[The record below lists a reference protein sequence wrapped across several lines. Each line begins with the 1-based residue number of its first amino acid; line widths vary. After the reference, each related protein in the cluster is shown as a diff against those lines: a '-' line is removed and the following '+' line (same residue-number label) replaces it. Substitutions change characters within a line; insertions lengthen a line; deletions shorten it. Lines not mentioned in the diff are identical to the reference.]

1 MEGEGMQTPAPV
13 GYAKATS
20 VSDAL
25 ALLKKHGEDSR
36 IVAGGHS
43 LIPMMRLRIAAPE
56 ALIDINDVA
65 ELKGISIEGNEIVI
79 GAMVRHAE
87 VLSSP
92 ILAEHYAIF
101 REAEKLIADPIV
113 RNRGTIGGSMCQAD
127 PSEDLSAVGA
137 ALKGSVVIQSASG
150 SRTVALRD
158 FHEGPYMTKVAQ
170 TEILTQVRFP
180 IRPGA
185 GSAYEKVERRVGDWP
200 VASAGTYVVVSNG
213 VVADCGIGLTAVG
226 AEHFCAPEAE
236 AFLIGKEPT
245 EENLSAA
252 AQLAA
257 DACNPF
263 SDQRGPADY
272 KKHLA
277 HELTLRALRR
287 SAAASQ
293 GA

>member
-1 MEGEGMQTPAPV
+1 MQTPAPV
-13 GYAKATS
+13 EYAKATS
-20 VSDAL
+20 VADAI
-25 ALLKKHGEDSR
+25 ALLEKYGEDAR
-36 IVAGGHS
+36 IIAGGHS
-43 LIPMMRLRIAAPE
+43 LIPMMRLRIARPE

-92 ILAEHYAIF
+92 VLFEHYSIF
-101 REAEKLIADPIV
+101 REAEKLIADPVV

-137 ALKGSVVIQSASG
+137 ALGGSVVVQNSSG
-150 SRTVALRD
+150 SRTIALRD
-158 FHEGPYMTKVAQ
+158 FHEGPYETKVGDG
-170 TEILTQVRFP
+170 EILTQVRFP
-180 IRPGA
+180 IRPGN

-200 VASAGTYVVVSNG
+200 VASAGTFVVVKDG
-213 VVADCGIGLTAVG
+213 VVSDCGIGLTAVG
-226 AEHFCAPEAE
+226 ASHFCAPAAE
-236 AFLIGKEPT
+236 QYLIGKPAS
-245 EENLSAA
+245 EENFAAA
-252 AQLAA
+252 AQIAA
-257 DACNPF
+257 DSCSPN

-272 KKHLA
+272 KKHLC

-287 SAAASQ
+287 SAQASQ